1 MARNIK
7 IENKFD
13 TISVDNL
20 SKENIF
26 KYFFFSKQKAILVV
40 NEWEQLYGIIT
51 LGDFIKNNGEIMH
64 SLNKNNLFIK
74 NGVCEKMLIEAQRLF
89 DKFNI
94 ESIIPIISENR
105 KIIGYLYDKNNED
118 NKNRQYLLKVN
129 EFKNKFLNVQSS
141 FYLSNLDGI

>member
-74 NGVCEKMLIEAQRLF
+74 NGV
-89 DKFNI
+89 D
-94 ESIIPIISENR
+94 R
-105 KIIGYLYDKNNED
+105 KS
-118 NKNRQYLLKVN
+118 V
-129 EFKNKFLNVQSS
+129 V
-141 FYLSNLDGI
+141 

>member
-74 NGVCEKMLIEAQRLF
+74 NGVPYSG
-89 DKFNI
+89 
-94 ESIIPIISENR
+94 ES
-105 KIIGYLYDKNNED
+105 
-118 NKNRQYLLKVN
+118 
-129 EFKNKFLNVQSS
+129 
-141 FYLSNLDGI
+141 